1 MEEEVKKKL
10 KFKNEYEK
18 LILNIQLT
26 NSWINSCL
34 LRKLKPFGLTPNQ
47 YYILKILNEVFPNS
61 YSNNDIICRMINQS
75 SNSSRIIDKLF
86 LKKLASRDENKT
98 DRRLVEIKITE
109 KGVDLIKKIDASG
122 NNNSLS
128 IQRRGFFT
136 LFFEKFLF
144 FIPSLKVAFVT

>member
-10 KFKNEYEK
+10 KFKNEDEK

-26 NSWINSCL
+26 YSWINSCF
-34 LRKLKPFGLTPNQ
+34 LRKLKAFGLTPNR

-86 LKKLASRDENKT
+86 VS
-98 DRRLVEIKITE
+98 
-109 KGVDLIKKIDASG
+109 
-122 NNNSLS
+122 
-128 IQRRGFFT
+128 
-136 LFFEKFLF
+136 
-144 FIPSLKVAFVT
+144 

>member
-1 MEEEVKKKL
+1 
-10 KFKNEYEK
+10 
-18 LILNIQLT
+18 
-26 NSWINSCL
+26 
-34 LRKLKPFGLTPNQ
+34 
-47 YYILKILNEVFPNS
+47 
-61 YSNNDIICRMINQS
+61 MINQS
-75 SNSSRIIDKLF
+75 SDSSRIIDKLF

-109 KGVDLIKKIDASG
+109 KGVDWIKKIDASG

-136 LFFEKFLF
+136 LSFEKFLF